1 MNRLRNMR
9 GLVRILLA
17 VLVAAQIAGVLSL
30 PLAKAAPGPSGV
42 GSQVHH
48 QHAHGGAGTAGHHQT
63 DQKSSFTEHCCAL
76 HAIFVGTVCQT
87 VGLEASAAS
96 CTRVV
101 PANDLGQHAKAA
113 SRLDRPPRTIV

>member
-17 VLVAAQIAGVLSL
+17 VLVAAQVAGVLSS
-30 PLAKAAPGPSGV
+30 PLAKAAPGLSGV

-48 QHAHGGAGTAGHHQT
+48 QHAHGGAGHHQT

-101 PANDLGQHAKAA
+101 PANDLGQHAGAA
-113 SRLDRPPRTIV
+113 SRLDRPPRTIA